1 MTNPST
7 KSAAPPGPVY
17 DEALIK
23 RKLGA
28 AIGLLAIFCVTYFTA
43 AVIATRDFRAIGQID
58 ILGMPLALYAGLL
71 VFIVGLVV
79 TRMCLNQDKG
89 D

>member
-7 KSAAPPGPVY
+7 KDAAPPGVVY

-58 ILGMPLALYAGLL
+58 ILGMPLALYAATL

>member
-43 AVIATRDFRAIGQID
+43 AVIATRDFRAIAGS
-58 ILGMPLALYAGLL
+58 MPPRWCSSSAWW
-71 VFIVGLVV
+71 
-79 TRMCLNQDKG
+79 
-89 D
+89 

>member
-1 MTNPST
+1 M
-7 KSAAPPGPVY
+7 
-17 DEALIK
+17 
-23 RKLGA
+23 
-28 AIGLLAIFCVTYFTA
+28 
-43 AVIATRDFRAIGQID
+43 IATRDFRAIGQID
-58 ILGMPLALYAGLL
+58 ILGMPLALYAATL

>member
-7 KSAAPPGPVY
+7 KDAAPPGVVY
-17 DEALIK
+17 DEAAIK

-43 AVIATRDFRAIGQID
+43 AVIATREFRAIGQID